1 MIKRARALA
10 GVGGLALAAALATL
24 CFGAQRSQPHA
35 VAPELQAE
43 SPVGVADRPRTT
55 RVHAPTSS
63 KPSVADAE
71 ADAVPAPRLSRLAA
85 YPGFGHDPDSDEARF
100 EREELEREE
109 IIAECMK
116 VEGYSYVPA
125 PSTIIDSEKSAS
137 PAELERLVAEAARD
151 PNAEYAATLP
161 PAERETYN
169 LALHGLKNPD
179 DEGEVARSNL
189 PVAGSCLARA
199 HERVPG
205 VFAKRNEL
213 APELDT
219 MEANIVSDEQTRRA
233 YGRWSACMAGAGHP
247 FGSPAEARRFADES
261 TLQHMEESK
270 DETTAMDLDAES
282 AELLRVSDD
291 CARQTSLA
299 ARLASVRA
307 VHEDRFVERFEG
319 VLRSPGRLVR
329 PGLLA
334 R

>member
-55 RVHAPTSS
+55 RVHTPTSS
-63 KPSVADAE
+63 EPSVADAE

-85 YPGFGHDPDSDEARF
+85 YPGFGHDPDADEARF

-125 PSTIIDSEKSAS
+125 PST
-137 PAELERLVAEAARD
+137 
-151 PNAEYAATLP
+151 
-161 PAERETYN
+161 
-169 LALHGLKNPD
+169 
-179 DEGEVARSNL
+179 
-189 PVAGSCLARA
+189 
-199 HERVPG
+199 
-205 VFAKRNEL
+205 
-213 APELDT
+213 
-219 MEANIVSDEQTRRA
+219 MEADIASDEQTQRA

-291 CARQTSLA
+291 CARQTSTT